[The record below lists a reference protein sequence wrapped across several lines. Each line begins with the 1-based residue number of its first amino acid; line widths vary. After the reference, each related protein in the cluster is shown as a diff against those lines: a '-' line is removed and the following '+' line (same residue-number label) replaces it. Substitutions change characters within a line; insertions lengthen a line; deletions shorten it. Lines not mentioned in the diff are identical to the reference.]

1 MSFQQLTK
9 KLNALTVE
17 ELGNTLTH
25 GFGLL
30 LSVAGLILLVIL
42 AKSEGDIWHFISV
55 FIYGGSLIALYSAS
69 TLYHG
74 ATSPKLKERLQLI
87 DHCCIYV
94 LIAGSYTPFTLVA
107 LRGSFGT
114 GLFIFVWFF
123 ALIGIIA
130 KVFFHKRFRAAS
142 VISYLV
148 MGWIGIIVI
157 QPIFMK
163 LGLAPLVLVVA
174 GGIAYSLGTI
184 FYGWENLR
192 HHHAVWHLFVLAG
205 SILHFLAISIY
216 VIPYV
221 AKL

>member
-1 MSFQQLTK
+1 MSVEQLKT

-17 ELGNTLTH
+17 ELANTLTH
-25 GFGLL
+25 GFGLV
-30 LSVAGLILLVIL
+30 LSIAGLILLIIL
-42 AKSEGDIWHFISV
+42 AKAEGDIWHFFSV

-69 TLYHG
+69 TFYHG
-74 ATSPKLKERLQLI
+74 ATSPKLKARLQLI

-107 LRGSFGT
+107 LRGNFGT
-114 GLFIFVWFF
+114 GLFIFVWIF
-123 ALIGIIA
+123 ALIGILA

-142 VISYLV
+142 VVSYLV
-148 MGWIGIIVI
+148 MGWIGIIVA
-157 QPIFMK
+157 QPVFMK
-163 LGLAPLVLVVA
+163 LGLAPLVLIVA

-184 FYGWENLR
+184 FYGWEKLR
-192 HHHAVWHLFVLAG
+192 HHHAVWHLFVLTG

-221 AKL
+221 AKI